1 MMFPKT
7 SNLTLFTLQSHMLFG
22 LQHAIWVFRAMLRV
36 AFVIAFPLGDISRKA
51 LRSSKIHW
59 SVQLFNS
66 VAFLIGLCVVIALSV
81 LSVQWADFGFARQI
95 IGALWL
101 LF

>member
-1 MMFPKT
+1 MFPKT

-22 LQHAIWVFRAMLRV
+22 LQHIFGVFRAMLRV
-36 AFVIAFPLGDISRKA
+36 AFVIAFPLGAISPRV
-51 LRSSKIHW
+51 LGSFKIHW

-81 LSVQWADFGFARQI
+81 LSIQWADFGFARQI
-95 IGALWL
+95 IGASWL